1 MQLFSY
7 NLHSLLYLSS
17 QLVYLLS
24 IVYLCFILLPSSFI
38 VVIACLL
45 AFLTCFIALMMRAQ
59 PSWARICLNIVF
71 FYQIHVPRCFLPCLC
86 LDLYL
91 HVYVLLSML
100 MLRSIFLCALFHVDV
115 SRSTYWLLCYVLL
128 KSFVS
133 FCTFFLFFGPLGR
146 VQIQIL
152 RSRPTSMHLGLYQR
166 VWIISFMYVYACL
179 LLCFIS
185 MLTCPDLGFA
195 MLFVLYRLVF
205 VGLWGHLLMW
215 LHPPNRS

>member
-24 IVYLCFILLPSSFI
+24 IVYLCFILLPSMFYSCYSMSPCFFNMFY
-38 VVIACLL
+38 CFDDEGL
-45 AFLTCFIALMMRAQ
+45 AFLGQDMPKYCVFLLDPRAQ
-59 PSWARICLNIVF
+59 
-71 FYQIHVPRCFLPCLC
+71 
-86 LDLYL
+86 
-91 HVYVLLSML
+91 VLLAMF
-100 MLRSIFLCALFHVDV
+100 MLRSIFLCSLFHVDV

-185 MLTCPDLGFA
+185 MFTYLDLGFA
-195 MLFVLYRLVF
+195 MLCALCVLVLIS
-205 VGLWGHLLMW
+205 L
-215 LHPPNRS
+215 